1 MQQVAWL
8 LATYS
13 ACTSA
18 LRPAAYTPSRA
29 PTKLA
34 ATTPSLGLYGDWE
47 PSAGGSYV
55 LEAADGPA
63 NAKGVVHFLGGAFVG
78 AGADNAGYTPNP
90 AVEYAGGSL
99 GQLMAGTLRGG
110 AMSSLF

>member
-18 LRPAAYTPSRA
+18 LRPAAYTPARA
-29 PTKLA
+29 TTRLA

-55 LEAADGPA
+55 HPPA
-63 NAKGVVHFLGGAFVG
+63 FPVQKLLPLGL
-78 AGADNAGYTPNP
+78 
-90 AVEYAGGSL
+90 GSDEK
-99 GQLMAGTLRGG
+99 
-110 AMSSLF
+110 

>member
-8 LATYS
+8 LATYT

-18 LRPAAYTPSRA
+18 LLPTAGLVATTPAARGATTR
-29 PTKLA
+29 LA

-55 LEAADGPA
+55 LEAADGPEA
-63 NAKGVVHFLGGAFVG
+63 AKDVVHFFH
-78 AGADNAGYTPNP
+78 
-90 AVEYAGGSL
+90 
-99 GQLMAGTLRGG
+99 
-110 AMSSLF
+110 SSSFLVLL

>member
-63 NAKGVVHFLGGAFVG
+63 NAKGVVHFSKSFNLFVLHIRI
-78 AGADNAGYTPNP
+78 
-90 AVEYAGGSL
+90 AVLPPPSVRCYLAYKE
-99 GQLMAGTLRGG
+99 TL
-110 AMSSLF
+110 